1 MTNST
6 DRPLDRP
13 LEVDLTLRQI
23 KADLSYR
30 YEGVFSPETVDQ
42 VVEDSYSLLSAR
54 ASVQT
59 YVPLLTERFAQ
70 DRLLAV
76 AQAEGRIAKKVPEVL
91 FVCVQNAGRSQMAA
105 GWLSSL
111 SGGRVHVRSAGS
123 APGESISPGVV
134 EAMREVGVTL
144 GDEFPKPLTDDV
156 VRAADIIVT
165 MGCGDACPVYPAKR
179 YLDWDLADPAD
190 LPVEGVRPIR
200 DEIENRVKKLLA
212 EIDEELDG

>member
-1 MTNST
+1 MTT
-6 DRPLDRP
+6 PIERPID
-13 LEVDLTLRQI
+13 VDLTLRQI
-23 KADLSYR
+23 KTDLAYR

-42 VVEDSYSLLSAR
+42 VVEDSYVLLSAR

-105 GWLSSL
+105 GWLSTL
-111 SGGRVHVRSAGS
+111 SDGRVHVRSAGS
-123 APGESISPGVV
+123 VPGETISPSVV
-134 EAMREVGVTL
+134 EAMREVGITL
-144 GDEFPKPLTDDV
+144 SDEFPKPLTDDV
-156 VRAADIIVT
+156 VRAADVIVT

-190 LPVEGVRPIR
+190 LPLEDVRPIR
-200 DEIENRVKKLLA
+200 DEIQRRVTQLLS
-212 EIDEELDG
+212 EIDDQAGGRS

>member
-6 DRPLDRP
+6 DRP

-30 YEGVFSPETVDQ
+30 YEGVFSRETVDQ

-54 ASVQT
+54 AKVQT

-105 GWLSSL
+105 GWLSNL
-111 SGGRVHVRSAGS
+111 SQGRVHVRSAGS

-134 EAMREVGVTL
+134 EAMREVGVAL

-156 VRAADIIVT
+156 VRAADVIVT

-190 LPVEGVRPIR
+190 LPLEGVRPIR
-200 DEIENRVKKLLA
+200 DEIERRVKQLLS
-212 EIDEELDG
+212 EIDEETAGGLS